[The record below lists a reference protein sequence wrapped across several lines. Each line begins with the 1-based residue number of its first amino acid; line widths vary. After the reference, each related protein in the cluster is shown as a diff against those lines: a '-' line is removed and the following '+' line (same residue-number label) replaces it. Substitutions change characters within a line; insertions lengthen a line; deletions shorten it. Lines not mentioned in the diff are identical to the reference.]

1 MSGVDGAF
9 DQWCLDRLGSVPV
22 ETFFAARSMSQVRG
36 VVLADGRRVALKLR
50 EASGRVLACADAHRA
65 ARAAGVDCP
74 ELLAGPEQLTGGVW
88 LSAEEWR
95 PDGSPVAPEDAAAH
109 YAALLHDLVG
119 ALAGF
124 EPALFDPPPPWAHY
138 DHRAQGRVWPPAAS
152 EEWDPESPRVPP
164 ELRRLAA
171 AARERLLAEDLPL
184 VVAHSD
190 LNGLNVRWAPQP
202 IVHDWDSLAGRPE
215 SVLAGILAV
224 NHVELPG
231 ERQITTI
238 ADTDRTLELYQATR
252 PFSQT
257 ETEVAWAAGI
267 WVAAYNAAFEHLH
280 RSAGLV
286 SAQLHTDAAQR
297 LRRAGCSPIT

>member
-1 MSGVDGAF
+1 MLSADGRL
-9 DQWCLDRLGSVPV
+9 DEWCLAGVGSVPV
-22 ETFFAARSMSQVRG
+22 ETFFAAQSMSQVRG

-50 EASGRVLACADAHRA
+50 EASDRVVACADAHRA
-65 ARAAGVDCP
+65 ARAAGIDCP
-74 ELLAGPEQLTGGVW
+74 ELLAGPQQLTDGGW

-95 PDGSPVAPEDAAAH
+95 PDGSPVAPGDAAAG
-109 YAALLHDLVG
+109 YAALLHDLVA

-138 DHRAQGRVWPPAAS
+138 DHRAEGRVWPPAAS
-152 EEWDPESPRVPP
+152 AGWDPESQVVPP
-164 ELRRLAA
+164 GLRRLAA
-171 AARERLLAEDLPL
+171 AARERLLAEELPL
-184 VVAHSD
+184 VVGHSD

-215 SVLAGILAV
+215 CVLAGILAV

-231 ERQITTI
+231 AGQITTI
-238 ADTDRTLELYQATR
+238 ADTDRTLELYQESR
-252 PFSQT
+252 PFSQS

-280 RSAGLV
+280 GSAGQV
-286 SAQLHTDAAQR
+286 STQLQADGAQR
-297 LRRAGCSPIT
+297 LRRAGCSQVI